1 MLDTNLDTAKR
12 KSIPYSVLRINTHS
26 KKQELCK
33 HLCVSTYMYEHI
45 IKHDVCV
52 HKFA

>member
-26 KKQELCK
+26 IRNKNY
-33 HLCVSTYMYEHI
+33 VNTYVYLRICMSI
-45 IKHDVCV
+45 L
-52 HKFA
+52 